1 MRVRRL
7 LTPLAAALALSIL
20 ALSST
25 ATAQEITVRPG
36 DTLWD
41 LAQRYETS
49 VEAIRRTNS
58 LTSDAL
64 RAGDVLVLP
73 AGSSD
78 APASYVVK
86 QGDTLYDIAVTFD
99 LTVDDL
105 IAFNDLDGI
114 VIRPGLELRLAAG
127 DARPAPLAV
136 TVSAGTTLWSL
147 AREYDI
153 GVADIATANG
163 ITTQSVLVVGQTLVI
178 PGRYGS
184 TAVDTGGASTP
195 EVQVQP
201 GDTLWE
207 IARRYNTTVSALMA
221 ANGLGDDD
229 LKAGQTL
236 RVVGGTDLVR
246 AQPQAAD
253 PMPAAA
259 SMVWPLLGGLTSR
272 FGYRSLRVGGTNMH
286 YGIDIDGRSGDP
298 IRSATSGVV
307 TYSGWMGG
315 YGNLV
320 VVTDGDTEYY
330 YAHASKLLVAEG
342 TVVNAGDTIATVGS
356 TGNSTGSHLH
366 FEIRVDGSPV
376 DPLPL
381 LDLHATR

>member
-1 MRVRRL
+1 M
-7 LTPLAAALALSIL
+7 ALCTYAS
-20 ALSST
+20 
-25 ATAQEITVRPG
+25 AQQITVRPG

-41 LAQRYETS
+41 LAHRHGTT
-49 VEAIRRTNS
+49 VADIRQANG

-73 AGSSD
+73 TGSTA

-86 QGDTLYDIAVTFD
+86 QGDTLYDIAVAFD

-114 VIRPGLELRLAAG
+114 VIRPGMELHLAVGEAQ
-127 DARPAPLAV
+127 PAPLTV
-136 TVSAGTTLWSL
+136 TVEPGMTLWALSR
-147 AREYDI
+147 AYDI
-153 GVADIATANG
+153 KVGDIAAANG
-163 ITTQSVLVVGQTLVI
+163 ISPQTVLSLGQSLVI

-184 TAVDTGGASTP
+184 TQMDTGGASTP

-221 ANGLGDDD
+221 ANGLADDA
-229 LKAGQTL
+229 LKTGQTL
-236 RVVGGTDLVR
+236 RVVGGSDLVR
-246 AQPQAAD
+246 AQPPAAD
-253 PMPAAA
+253 PAPQN
-259 SMVWPLLGGLTSR
+259 SSLMVWPLAGGITSR

-286 YGIDIDGRSGDP
+286 YGIDIDGNTGDP
-298 IRSATSGVV
+298 IVSATDGIV
-307 TYSGWMGG
+307 TFSGWMGG

-320 VVTDGDTEYY
+320 VVADGDTEYY
-330 YAHASKLLVAEG
+330 YAHASKLLVGEG
-342 TVVNAGDTIATVGS
+342 VTVAAGQPIATVGS

-366 FEIRVDGSPV
+366 FEIRVEGSPV